1 MPRDLLAIQEE
12 NRALK
17 RQLLDAERGLKQYV
31 PPPGAG
37 DPADLR
43 EGGWTV
49 GKGAGTASSGTPG
62 TASAP
67 RTPHPAGPPP
77 PSLLSPPKAVPHSLP
92 PLHEAR

>member
-43 EGGWTV
+43 EGGWTA

-62 TASAP
+62 TVSAP
-67 RTPHPAGPPP
+67 RTPHPAGPPSSPHRRQCLTPFP
-77 PSLLSPPKAVPHSLP
+77 PP
-92 PLHEAR
+92 HEAR